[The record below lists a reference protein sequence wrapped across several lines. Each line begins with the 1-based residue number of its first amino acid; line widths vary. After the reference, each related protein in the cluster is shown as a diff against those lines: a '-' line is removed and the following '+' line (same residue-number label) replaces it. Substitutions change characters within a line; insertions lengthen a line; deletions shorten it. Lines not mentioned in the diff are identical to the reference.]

1 MITKTLKVPND
12 LSEITLGQY
21 QRFNK
26 VLSKDPDED
35 FLQKKTIE
43 IFCGVELKDV
53 EKYKYSSI
61 VEVIKII
68 NKMFEQK
75 PNLTQRV
82 NNNGI
87 EFGFIP
93 QLDSMTFGE
102 FVDLDLLLSDFDT
115 MDEAMAVLYRKIEH
129 KHKNNYTLVEY
140 NSEKI
145 TDMKWLPLDIVFGAL
160 FFLQSLEKELQNHTL
175 SYLETHMKTIPQ
187 EQRRALMKPL
197 AGGQVFTPYHKV
209 G

>member
-1 MITKTLKVPND
+1 MITKALRVPNN

-21 QRFNK
+21 QKFNN
-26 VLSKDPDED
+26 VLSKEPDED

-75 PNLTQRV
+75 PNLTHRF

-93 QLDSMTFGE
+93 KLDLMSFGE
-102 FVDLDLLLSDFDT
+102 FVDLDLLLSDWET
-115 MDEAMAVLYRKIEH
+115 MHEAMAVLYRKIEH
-129 KHKNNYTLVEY
+129 KHKENYSLVEY
-140 NSEKI
+140 DSEK
-145 TDMKWLPLDIVFGAL
+145 TPDMKWLPLDIVFGSL
-160 FFLQSLEKELQNHTL
+160 FFLESLERELQTHTL
-175 SYLETHMKTIPQ
+175 TYLEAHIQKIPL
-187 EQRRALMKPL
+187 EQRRALMKPS
-197 AGGQVFTPYHKV
+197 AGGLVSML
-209 G
+209 

>member
-1 MITKTLKVPND
+1 MITKALRVPNN

-21 QRFNK
+21 QKFNK
-26 VLSKDPDED
+26 VLSKEPDED

-75 PNLTQRV
+75 PNLTHRV

-93 QLDSMTFGE
+93 KLDSMSFGE
-102 FVDLDLLLSDFDT
+102 FVDLDLLLSDWET
-115 MDEAMAVLYRKIEH
+115 MHEAMAVLYRKIEH
-129 KHKNNYTLVEY
+129 KHKENYSLVEY
-140 NSEKI
+140 DSEK
-145 TDMKWLPLDIVFGAL
+145 TLNMKWLPLDIVFGSL
-160 FFLQSLEKELQNHTL
+160 FFLESLERELQTHTL
-175 SYLETHMKTIPQ
+175 DYLEAHIKKIPL

-197 AGGQVFTPYHKV
+197 AGGLVSMP
-209 G
+209 